1 MDYDLYHDESKESG
15 YWHGM
20 LLVPHSKKQFLLRI
34 LENSR
39 KNIGYSHPVN
49 FKGVD
54 KSTGK
59 LFSINYSWL
68 SIGVSAIAQK
78 QGKEPLGFFNGKNFN
93 NRLGKIQSEYE
104 ILKDIIGA
112 KFIVMRVRDSHKSID
127 STFFPDHASKI
138 ETTLRMGLKGGL
150 HLLSNESD
158 VMNIKSLH
166 FDGYEHYGRNID
178 MSRIVG
184 RINPL
189 REHCS
194 IDKNVNIDDRTSNH
208 TKENPQSYE
217 DCQLL
222 QLTDL
227 LIGAFRTTLGECK
240 NPHQAKLS
248 TPVNELINKWKSGKV
263 RMRNSRWSRG
273 FCLSS
278 CWLENGEWN
287 FDNAIDENNHSGQL
301 ELGL

>member
-78 QGKEPLGFFNGKNFN
+78 QGKEPLGYFNGKGFN
-93 NRLGKIQSEYE
+93 NRLGKTQSEYE
-104 ILKDIIGA
+104 ILKEIIGA
-112 KFIVMRVRDSHKSID
+112 KFIVMRVRDSHKSINN
-127 STFFPDHASKI
+127 TFFPDHASKI

-150 HLLSNESD
+150 HLLSSESD
-158 VMNIKSLH
+158 VINIKSLH

-178 MSRIVG
+178 KSRIIG

-189 REHCS
+189 REHCT
-194 IDKNVNIDDRTSNH
+194 IDDNLIIDDRTSIH
-208 TKENPQSYE
+208 TKDNAQLYE

-222 QLTDL
+222 QLTAL
-227 LIGAFRTTLGECK
+227 LIGAFRTVLGECK
-240 NPHQAKLS
+240 NPHQYRIS
-248 TPVNELINKWKSGKV
+248 SPVGELVHKWRNGIV
-263 RMRNSRWSRG
+263 RMRNSRWSNG
-273 FCLSS
+273 FCISS
-278 CWLENGEWN
+278 CWLENGEWKFN
-287 FDNAIDENNHSGQL
+287 NALEEKRQSGQL
-301 ELGL
+301 DLGL